1 MPQASLRV
9 RVSFV
14 DTDNSQRIHY
24 TAMFRYMELAEH
36 ELMRRIGMPYATML
50 QGIAYPRAHVSC
62 DFRGAIVFDDQL
74 VIDARVD
81 RVGTSSWTVG
91 FVARQLCGP
100 GQPDVALGSVQ
111 PGEVVAEGRMVIV
124 AMDPSSERSTAL
136 PDDLRR
142 ALTGTESHRS

>member
-9 RVSFV
+9 RVPFV
-14 DTDNSQRIHY
+14 DIDSSQRIHY

-50 QGIAYPRAHVSC
+50 QSIAYPRAHVSC
-62 DFRGAIVFDDQL
+62 DFRGAIMFDDQL
-74 VIDARVD
+74 VIDARVE

-91 FVARQLCGP
+91 FVARHLCGP
-100 GQPDVALGSVQ
+100 GHDDVALGAAQ

-124 AMDPSSERSTAL
+124 AMDSATERSTAL
-136 PDDLRR
+136 PDELRH
-142 ALTGTESHRS
+142 ALAETETSHG